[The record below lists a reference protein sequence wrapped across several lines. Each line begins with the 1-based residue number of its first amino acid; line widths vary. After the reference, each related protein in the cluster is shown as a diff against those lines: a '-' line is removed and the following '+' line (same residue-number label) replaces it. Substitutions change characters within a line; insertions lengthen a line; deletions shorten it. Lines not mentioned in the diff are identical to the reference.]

1 MKIFTWNDIL
11 TSLNEGTE
19 IEYFGQGTGIST
31 GSFDG
36 LHKGHRKL
44 IKQLVENCKNFQ
56 LISGAVTFTR
66 PLPSIKHSSD
76 YLGDISTLK
85 QRLTL
90 LEELGLEFV
99 ILVDFDESF
108 ASMMGSDYFTLLMNV
123 CNMKY
128 IAEGVDFRCG
138 YKGSTDSSAIK
149 YFAEQNNLRSDFVN
163 PVFYKE
169 GTDLEERISSS
180 YIREMVK
187 KGFFTTVKEL
197 LERNYELDFSDIES
211 SNCVIE
217 KSKVRQVIPK
227 NGVYYCNN
235 ENGENLRVIID
246 DRSIKTEKK
255 VQKITFR

>member
-11 TSLNEGTE
+11 KSLNEGTE
-19 IEYFGQGTGIST
+19 IEYFGRGTGIST

-44 IKQLVENCKNFQ
+44 IKQLVENCKNLQ
-56 LISGAVTFTR
+56 LIPGAVTFTR

-128 IAEGVDFRCG
+128 IVEGVDFRCG

-149 YFAEQNNLRSDFVN
+149 YFAEQNNLRSDFVP
-163 PVFYKE
+163 PVIYKE
-169 GTDLEERISSS
+169 GPDLEERISSS
-180 YIREMVK
+180 YIREMISN
-187 KGFFTTVKEL
+187 GFFTTVEEL
-197 LERNYELDFSDIES
+197 LERRYELDFSDSES
-211 SNCVIE
+211 YDGMIDR
-217 KSKVRQVIPK
+217 KSVLQVLPPD
-227 NGVYYCNN
+227 GVYHCRN
-235 ENGENLRVIID
+235 EMGEPVRVEINEKNIKLD
-246 DRSIKTEKK
+246 VISTSIL
-255 VQKITFR
+255 F